1 MSVTEQITIT
11 GKTSREIAAGIEG
24 AVTGGKLAPG
34 SVLPTIRSLASSLE
48 ISPTT
53 VAAAYRR
60 LQVRGIVGSEGRR
73 GTRVTHRPPLAL
85 RSPAAVPVGARN
97 LVGGNPDPDL
107 LPDIT
112 PVLNKLARRAL
123 YGEEMNSPR
132 LTALALDAFAADA
145 IPFGPVAVVGGA
157 LDGIER
163 VLGAH
168 LRPGDRVVVED
179 PGFTRV
185 LDLVA
190 ALGLVAV
197 PAPIDSR
204 GMVPDGLDRA
214 IASGA
219 TAVIVTPRAQNP
231 TGAALD
237 ERRAEQ
243 LRAVLASRR
252 DILVIEDDHAS
263 TTSGAKAFS
272 LCHGR
277 ERWAIVRSVS
287 KTLGPDL
294 RLAVMTGDPTTVA
307 RVEGRQLLG
316 TGWVSRILQ
325 DVVAALW
332 SSRRVKTLLQRAA
345 ATYAARRDGLVRALA
360 ERGIDVEAPSGYNIW
375 IPVLDEG
382 AVVAG
387 LQKRGWAVA
396 RGEPFRLRSRP
407 AIRVTAATLTRD
419 ESNRFATDLEEI
431 LEPGRL
437 RTYA

>member
-1 MSVTEQITIT
+1 MLVTEQITIT
-11 GKTSREIAAGIEG
+11 GRSSKEIAAGIER
-24 AVTGGKLAPG
+24 AVTAGELAPG
-34 SVLPTIRSLASSLE
+34 AALPTIRSLARSVDV
-48 ISPTT
+48 SPTT

-73 GTRVTHRPPLAL
+73 GTRVTHRPPLSM
-85 RSPAAVPVGARN
+85 RSPNVAPIGARN

-112 PVLNKLARRAL
+112 PVLNKLPRRAL

-132 LTALALDAFAADA
+132 LIALARDAFAADA
-145 IPFGPVAVVGGA
+145 ITSGPVAVVGGA

-168 LRPGDRVVVED
+168 LRPGDRVAVED
-179 PGFTRV
+179 PGFTRI

-197 PAPIDSR
+197 PVPIDSS
-204 GMVPDGLDRA
+204 GVVPDELDRV
-214 IASGA
+214 ITLGAS
-219 TAVIVTPRAQNP
+219 AVIVTPRAQNP
-231 TGAALD
+231 TGAAFNA
-237 ERRAEQ
+237 RRADD
-243 LRAVLASRR
+243 LRAVLTSRR
-252 DILVIEDDHAS
+252 EMLVIEDDHAS

-272 LCHGR
+272 LCHDR

-294 RLAVMTGDPTTVA
+294 RLAVMTGDTTTVA
-307 RVEGRQLLG
+307 RVAGRQLLG

-325 DVVAALW
+325 DVVAGLW

-345 ATYAARRDGLVRALA
+345 ATYAARRDELVRALA
-360 ERGIDVEAPSGYNIW
+360 ERGIDVDAPSGYNIW

-382 AVVAG
+382 AVVAE
-387 LQKRGWAVA
+387 LLKRGWAVA

-407 AIRVTAATLTRD
+407 AIRVTAATLTAE
-419 ESNRFATDLEEI
+419 ESEQFASDLEET
-431 LEPGRL
+431 LEPARL

>member
-1 MSVTEQITIT
+1 VTEQITIT

-24 AVTGGKLAPG
+24 SVTGGKLAPG
-34 SVLPTIRSLASSLE
+34 SVLPTIRSLARSLE
-48 ISPTT
+48 VSPTT

-85 RSPAAVPVGARN
+85 RSPATAPAGARN

-132 LTALALDAFAADA
+132 LTALALDAFAADT

-231 TGAALD
+231 TGAAFD
-237 ERRAEQ
+237 EPRAEQ
-243 LRAVLASRR
+243 LRAVLISRR

-272 LCHGR
+272 LCNGR

-294 RLAVMTGDPTTVA
+294 RLAVMTGDATTVA

-382 AVVAG
+382 AVVAE
-387 LQKRGWAVA
+387 LLRRGWAVA

-407 AIRVTAATLTRD
+407 AIRVTAATLTRE
-419 ESNRFATDLEEI
+419 ESDRFAADLEES